1 MADPGQNAIDLSWD
15 ASADDVGVVGYQ
27 VSANGGLAAEPTATA
42 ASVPARCGTLYH
54 LEVVALDAAGNV
66 SAPAA
71 IDVGMPACGGEPGEV
86 RLFAADVTPASL
98 TSAIAQAAADR
109 QYQPDP
115 ATGPAAGLGPNAAQG
130 VVHIAREPGAP
141 AFGGANV
148 IAIGSLVTM
157 QSNVRVEVDSGIRFD
172 LEAARLFDLTG
183 LANVTIT
190 HGDPSM
196 GSGRTAGKFIV
207 DISDAPTASK
217 RMAVLLTN
225 TTAFLVEWL
234 HTIQSPVT
242 GTAAVVM
249 RGRPGPSNGIYQHHS
264 NEGSPPGYGPNQIGS
279 LRNAYIDDIW
289 TGWRHRAAARDGQQC
304 HRRPRRHGREPLRPE
319 RQPCGRALAP
329 LRGLRPPDDPPPV
342 RRVDDRWDPA
352 RGDLGAGPQSHHR
365 HPLRRDRRRPPGTL
379 HRDDHH

>member
-1 MADPGQNAIDLSWD
+1 MPGHDADPRRPGNLTADPGRTHRPELGRVFG
-15 ASADDVGVVGYQ
+15 DDVGVVGYQ
-27 VSANGGLAAEPTATA
+27 VSANGGLVAEPSATA

-71 IDVGMPACGGEPGEV
+71 TDVGMPACGGEPGEV

-109 QYQPDP
+109 QYQP
-115 ATGPAAGLGPNAAQG
+115 GPGHRAGRRPGPNAAQG
-130 VVHIAREPGAP
+130 MVHIAREPGAP

-172 LEAARLFDLTG
+172 LEAVRLFDLTG

-207 DISDAPTASK
+207 DT
-217 RMAVLLTN
+217 RT
-225 TTAFLVEWL
+225 
-234 HTIQSPVT
+234 
-242 GTAAVVM
+242 
-249 RGRPGPSNGIYQHHS
+249 RPSRPNG
-264 NEGSPPGYGPNQIGS
+264 
-279 LRNAYIDDIW
+279 W
-289 TGWRHRAAARDGQQC
+289 
-304 HRRPRRHGREPLRPE
+304 
-319 RQPCGRALAP
+319 PC
-329 LRGLRPPDDPPPV
+329 
-342 RRVDDRWDPA
+342 
-352 RGDLGAGPQSHHR
+352 S
-365 HPLRRDRRRPPGTL
+365 
-379 HRDDHH
+379 